1 LGAVKIQIKKDHEWN
16 NVSLN
21 NIDVVKFLVKF
32 RWKFD
37 DNYICKNFYTDEVT
51 KSNGIPDFHEEIT
64 CLYADLDMYIKKAN
78 LYKIQRIILKYIML
92 GVDFK
97 ELSILLEKK
106 LNKTYPVY
114 DLKMLFNSACY
125 KILYEYNYDYQ
136 FWLES
141 SSKIKINNN
150 IKYKICSR
158 CKKSLPENVKY
169 FRKRNLKNHNFEYVC
184 RKCNTALVYFSKN
197 KKKKNT
203 KV

>member
-150 IKYKICSR
+150 FQEKIKNLIIIWQQKFILLKPMGLAGFEPTTSVVWRRRHNHDLLHKKINQ
-158 CKKSLPENVKY
+158 KHHQ
-169 FRKRNLKNHNFEYVC
+169 F
-184 RKCNTALVYFSKN
+184 
-197 KKKKNT
+197 
-203 KV
+203 